1 MTGNDAPSDTTSS
14 SASDVATQTL
24 YSIESGVSAATFTID
39 EVLRGSPKTV
49 VGTTDQ
55 VSGEIALDL
64 NDPTAAQVGTI
75 LIDARTLVTDDS
87 SRNRVLDNEIL
98 STDQYEYISFTPTA
112 LSGLPDTVTVG
123 QPFTFQIT
131 GDLTIRD
138 ASRPTTFAVTAT
150 PAADGSLTGSAT
162 SSIQYSDWGISIPS
176 VPFVASVGNEVTL
189 QLDFN
194 ANATA

>member
-1 MTGNDAPSDTTSS
+1 DTPSNTTSL
-14 SASDVATQTL
+14 TQSL
-24 YSIESGVSAATFTID
+24 YTIESGASAATFTID
-39 EVLRGSPKTV
+39 EVLRRSPKTV
-49 VGTTDQ
+49 IGTTDH
-55 VSGEIALDL
+55 VSGEIAFDV

-98 STDQYEYISFTPTA
+98 STDQYEYISFTPIA
-112 LSGLPDTVTVG
+112 VNGLPDAVTVG
-123 QPFTFQIT
+123 QPFTFQVT

-138 ASRPTTFAVTAT
+138 ATQSTTFAVTAT

-162 SSIQYSDWGISIPS
+162 STIQYSDWGISIPS
-176 VPFVASVGNEVTL
+176 VPFVASVGNAVTL

-194 ANATA
+194 ANAIA